1 MAEKLTKDKIEEIAK
16 NYEKIIE
23 GKVPVIKGQ
32 KETVTEKIDP
42 KILQEKKKIL
52 KMIPPSDPRLLMQI
66 APFVDDTLKEARRRC
81 FEGAGKRVIDVSENS
96 DNGVVTAREGDQ
108 CAAEAYVKMLSGDG
122 KQKKKM
128 YYL

>member
-1 MAEKLTKDKIEEIAK
+1 MRRTGSSHLASCM
-16 NYEKIIE
+16 IE
-23 GKVPVIKGQ
+23 GGLWVEGG
-32 KETVTEKIDP
+32 
-42 KILQEKKKIL
+42 
-52 KMIPPSDPRLLMQI
+52 
-66 APFVDDTLKEARRRC
+66 RRC